1 MCGGGP
7 DNHRAIAVAAAAEL
21 PPPSVVA
28 VEMAP
33 PHGHL
38 PGKEVYNE
46 EEEEEEEDD
55 DDEYDGR
62 EFEEEFLRFSMMV
75 DEEDDDDDDDEVE
88 IIAVVP
94 PPRWPLVG
102 ARGTTSAVESVTNL
116 QARTSPLPNPVVPQ
130 TGTKASKRG
139 DSGAKAKPAAAKKRR
154 SKHGFLGVH
163 QRTYGRW
170 SAEIRDNVIK
180 GSRFWIGTFDTAL
193 DAALAYDAVSR
204 RLYGLNAKTN
214 FPAAAGE
221 DDLPP
226 PPPPEKPCSS
236 TKRPKKCNTSGD
248 LGAAAAPPQAV
259 DTPAAA
265 AAGVELTSLLCSVA
279 AQAQEVS
286 DGWEFIQELLLLG
299 GGVSPLDYLNGQELA
314 GAAVGDLWSF

>member
-7 DNHRAIAVAAAAEL
+7 DNHHAITVAADL
-21 PPPSVVA
+21 PPPPPSVVA

-33 PHGHL
+33 PRGHR
-38 PGKEVYNE
+38 PGKEVEYN
-46 EEEEEEEDD
+46 EEEEDD

-75 DEEDDDDDDDEVE
+75 DEEDDDGDDDDEVEVE
-88 IIAVVP
+88 IIAVVSP
-94 PPRWPLVG
+94 PHRPLVG

-226 PPPPEKPCSS
+226 PPPPAKPCSS

>member
-7 DNHRAIAVAAAAEL
+7 DNHHAITVAADL
-21 PPPSVVA
+21 PPPPPSVVA

-33 PHGHL
+33 PRGHR
-38 PGKEVYNE
+38 PGKEVEYN
-46 EEEEEEEDD
+46 EEEEDD

-75 DEEDDDDDDDEVE
+75 DEEDDDGDDDDEVEVE
-88 IIAVVP
+88 IIAVVSP
-94 PPRWPLVG
+94 PHRPLVG

-226 PPPPEKPCSS
+226 PPAAGEALQLHQAAKEMQHQWRSW
-236 TKRPKKCNTSGD
+236 RRR
-248 LGAAAAPPQAV
+248 GAAASR
-259 DTPAAA
+259 
-265 AAGVELTSLLCSVA
+265 GYS
-279 AQAQEVS
+279 
-286 DGWEFIQELLLLG
+286 G
-299 GGVSPLDYLNGQELA
+299 GGSSWRGADKPTVQRGGA
-314 GAAVGDLWSF
+314 GAGEFDCWRPSLFFTQAMAVWPFTLCIEKIAFF